1 MHRGPGAVNSRLGSV
16 AKSLTSDRSDDPLTI
31 NGVLSRT
38 PTLGLALGCAVLLPA
53 LDGLGWRVVSL
64 MFDRERLITGTR

>member
-1 MHRGPGAVNSRLGSV
+1 
-16 AKSLTSDRSDDPLTI
+16 
-31 NGVLSRT
+31 
-38 PTLGLALGCAVLLPA
+38 VLLPA